1 MLFLFLLVLP
11 TTYIMYKI
19 QAQNIIYNSITRKYK
34 KWRKLKNLV
43 SSQHKDLVDIYSIS
57 FKMILQAL
65 YISLL
70 QYFNDSVKKLDKN
83 TYQIEYVV
91 SGKLYKMICIPKKGP
106 CPILQI
112 RDENENDITEE
123 ILPYYGPNYDWYSI
137 SFIPQFFKCKK
148 LIFELDNG
156 EQKIFDELEYINL
169 V

>member
-19 QAQNIIYNSITRKYK
+19 QAQNIIYNSIIYKYK
-34 KWRKLKNLV
+34 KWKKLKNLV
-43 SSQHKDLVDIYSIS
+43 SSHHKDLVDIYLIS

-83 TYQIEYVV
+83 TYQIEYIIN
-91 SGKLYKMICIPKKGP
+91 GKLYKMICIPKKGP

-156 EQKIFDELEYINL
+156 EQKIFDEIEYINL